1 MVLGSQSLEKINL
14 IMNINFFYLVIL
26 SLILQSC
33 SYFNSK
39 NAELKISSNP
49 SGALILVEGRAMGR
63 TPTIVNLPPK
73 KYMITL
79 QKEGY
84 GSAIFE
90 TEGWA
95 SIKTKADGSINADGY
110 RCLLDSL
117 NPFLFFNVFLKNC
130 RDFKKKTFEM
140 NIAQDQ
146 NSGVFPNNN
155 SMMGIG
161 NIPQNM
167 IYYNYNP
174 NQQYQY
180 QAMPNPNQGMVNPN
194 QAMPNPTNQFPP
206 SQSPLELK

>member
-1 MVLGSQSLEKINL
+1 MK
-14 IMNINFFYLVIL
+14 INFFCLLIL

-39 NAELKISSNP
+39 NSELKISSNP
-49 SGALILVEGRAMGR
+49 GGALIIVDGRAMGR

-73 KYMITL
+73 KYMVTL

-95 SIKTKADGSINADGY
+95 SIKTKADGSINGDGY

-130 RDFKKKTFEM
+130 RDFKKKNYDI

-146 NSGVFPNNN
+146 NFGYQPNNN
-155 SMMGIG
+155 QINNSMIGIG

-180 QAMPNPNQGMVNPN
+180 QEMPNPNQTMPN
-194 QAMPNPTNQFPP
+194 QNQAPNPVNQFPQFP
-206 SQSPLELK
+206 QSSIAPN